1 MQGTKIRLMVGGLLL
16 AAASSSVHSEA
27 LQPDPAWQEGKL
39 DNGFSW
45 QLLATP
51 QRPSDR
57 IELRMIVSTGS
68 LVESNQQ
75 VGFAHLLPRL
85 ALTHSDN
92 FTASQLQS
100 FWQQS
105 IDPQRPLPPAVSSY
119 DYTAYN
125 LSLPNNR
132 PELLKE
138 ALQWLAN
145 TAGKL
150 NIDSNTVISALQSP
164 ENLVATLPSD
174 ANDPLWRLR
183 LKGST
188 MLGHEPGQGPNRP
201 VDTQQLKAF
210 YQQWYTPDAMT
221 LYVVGNV
228 DSRSLSE
235 QINKAFADLKG
246 KRETPAT
253 LPTLAPLPTT
263 PINLIAENAQQDTLS
278 ITWDVP
284 WQPIRDS
291 QVLQRYW
298 KSDFARE
305 ALFSHLQQVLANSD
319 LKGSVNLMFDCQVQY
334 QRSQCAIHL
343 STTQANLNKAL
354 SFITTEMS
362 AVHDDGVTQQ
372 EFDTMIA
379 QKKDQLTK
387 LFATYARTDTD
398 VLMSQR
404 LRSQQ
409 SGVVDIS
416 PETYQKLRQSF
427 LATLSLD
434 DLNQEL
440 HNQLSREP
448 TLILRQPRGEPEE
461 NVKALRDVYN
471 TTMGLNMEDA
481 SAAADA
487 VPEDASSS
495 ATAPQADPAA
505 KEEPTSAQ

>member
-1 MQGTKIRLMVGGLLL
+1 
-16 AAASSSVHSEA
+16 
-27 LQPDPAWQEGKL
+27 
-39 DNGFSW
+39 
-45 QLLATP
+45 
-51 QRPSDR
+51 
-57 IELRMIVSTGS
+57 
-68 LVESNQQ
+68 
-75 VGFAHLLPRL
+75 
-85 ALTHSDN
+85 
-92 FTASQLQS
+92 
-100 FWQQS
+100 
-105 IDPQRPLPPAVSSY
+105 
-119 DYTAYN
+119 
-125 LSLPNNR
+125 
-132 PELLKE
+132 ELLKD

-150 NIDSNTVISALQSP
+150 QIDNNTVISALQSP

-174 ANDPLWRLR
+174 VNDPWWRLR

-188 MLGHEPGQGPNRP
+188 LLGHEPGQGPNRP
-201 VDTQQLKAF
+201 VDTQLLKSF

-235 QINKAFADLKG
+235 QINKAFAELKG

-253 LPTLAPLPTT
+253 LPTLAPLPNT
-263 PINLIAENAQQDTLS
+263 PINLIADNAQQDTLS

-343 STTQANLNKAL
+343 ATTQANLNKAL
-354 SFITTEMS
+354 SFIATEMS
-362 AVHDDGVTQQ
+362 AVHDDGITQQ
-372 EFDTMIA
+372 EFDTIVA

-398 VLMSQR
+398 ILMSQR

-416 PETYQKLRQSF
+416 PETYQKLR
-427 LATLSLD
+427 
-434 DLNQEL
+434 
-440 HNQLSREP
+440 
-448 TLILRQPRGEPEE
+448 
-461 NVKALRDVYN
+461 
-471 TTMGLNMEDA
+471 
-481 SAAADA
+481 
-487 VPEDASSS
+487 
-495 ATAPQADPAA
+495 
-505 KEEPTSAQ
+505 

>member
-1 MQGTKIRLMVGGLLL
+1 M
-16 AAASSSVHSEA
+16 
-27 LQPDPAWQEGKL
+27 
-39 DNGFSW
+39 
-45 QLLATP
+45 
-51 QRPSDR
+51 
-57 IELRMIVSTGS
+57 
-68 LVESNQQ
+68 
-75 VGFAHLLPRL
+75 
-85 ALTHSDN
+85 
-92 FTASQLQS
+92 
-100 FWQQS
+100 
-105 IDPQRPLPPAVSSY
+105 
-119 DYTAYN
+119 
-125 LSLPNNR
+125 
-132 PELLKE
+132 
-138 ALQWLAN
+138 
-145 TAGKL
+145 
-150 NIDSNTVISALQSP
+150 
-164 ENLVATLPSD
+164 
-174 ANDPLWRLR
+174 
-183 LKGST
+183 
-188 MLGHEPGQGPNRP
+188 
-201 VDTQQLKAF
+201 
-210 YQQWYTPDAMT
+210 
-221 LYVVGNV
+221 
-228 DSRSLSE
+228 
-235 QINKAFADLKG
+235 
-246 KRETPAT
+246 
-253 LPTLAPLPTT
+253 
-263 PINLIAENAQQDTLS
+263 
-278 ITWDVP
+278 P

-354 SFITTEMS
+354 SFIATEMS

-398 VLMSQR
+398 VLMSQH

-471 TTMGLNMEDA
+471 NTMGLNMEDA
-481 SAAADA
+481 SAATDA
-487 VPEDASSS
+487 VPEDVSSS